1 MGPIKHI
8 GTSIDQFLKEIGLEA
23 YIDVFRDEAV
33 EVETLRD
40 LRDEDLRLLKMPLG
54 HRKKLLRAATAFAD
68 IESTASDDKPENRR
82 VTVLFS
88 DLVDSTRLT
97 QTMSAEDL
105 RDFLAGFHIA
115 SAQAIERQGGHV
127 AKYLGDGLM
136 AYFGYPIAHEDDALR
151 AVDAALALRLAAR
164 SIPLPE
170 GDVLQ
175 VRIGIHTGRVVA
187 GEMGAGR
194 TREKLSIVG
203 EAPVIASRLEQLAGA
218 DEIFVS
224 DAVRLLVEGFVNT
237 ETIGEQKLKGI
248 DYPLRVFRVLGRTNA
263 KSRIE
268 ARSERGLTQ
277 IVGRRAEIALLQSR
291 WQSVCEGEGQ
301 TILLSGEPGIGKSRL
316 AAHLHDRLVRSNSA
330 SVITQ
335 CSEQHST
342 SALYPFITL
351 LEITAGVSDNDSKYT
366 RQSKLSDHIAS
377 LLGIEAA
384 KNVQEYLSIEET
396 PMVNG
401 QPTQKRRDFIATLLD
416 WLCQA
421 AKNGNS
427 CLIFEDAHW
436 SDPSSLKLLTQLIAR
451 TRQLPMLV
459 AVTARPGFD
468 PEWVRQQNV
477 TAISL
482 NRLGRRASREIVR
495 QKLLGKPSYL
505 DRAEEIV
512 TRAEGVPLFLEEFCR
527 ALQDKGEGNGISTIP
542 ETLDESLSTRLDGLG
557 QAKRLAQVGAML
569 GRRVPRD
576 LLANVLNADHADI
589 DLLLTKLV
597 EAAIFAREDHGG
609 YVEYTFTHALVQD
622 AAFASLLKRERAN
635 LHSKIAD
642 ALIDLSGDSRFP
654 DEAIARHL
662 FEAKRFDEAVQLWF
676 RAGRLMQQRSADHEA
691 IKHFREALAAL
702 KLLPRSDERDR
713 REHELVMAL
722 APLILVVNGWSASET
737 YEIYA
742 KARAICENLHDRRG
756 LLPVNYGEYLIHVSR
771 AEYGT
776 ALALARGLLAL
787 AEELED
793 EAGLLQGH
801 RVVAWCSLYLGRL
814 AEADTHA
821 QKILAM
827 YDRDRHQ
834 KVALDYGYD
843 PRVAGLSILAIINS
857 LRGENA
863 EAERLGVEALRHAR
877 KIGHASSLAYAL
889 MFACA
894 MSAAMRAD
902 AEKAKQYGK
911 HLKSL
916 AEEQESE
923 LWAAYADV
931 ILGWSGQ
938 EGSEYIRG
946 AIHRLSLTARNPWL
960 PFFQTLCAELLMSEG
975 EQSAAQDL
983 LHDALSFV
991 ERSQERNWE
1000 PEIYRLLANTVTGT
1014 NADHQAKKRDWLK
1027 RAVQAAK
1034 RSGAKALERRARRN
1048 LSENTTEC

>member
-1 MGPIKHI
+1 M
-8 GTSIDQFLKEIGLEA
+8 SIDRFLKEIGLEE

-33 EVETLRD
+33 ELETLRD

-54 HRKKLLRAATAFAD
+54 HRKKLLRAAAAFAHVENTHTD
-68 IESTASDDKPENRR
+68 EKPENRR

-88 DLVDSTRLT
+88 DLVDSTRLA
-97 QTMSAEDL
+97 QKMSTEDL
-105 RDFLAGFHIA
+105 RDLLASFHMA

-136 AYFGYPIAHEDDALR
+136 AYFGYPNAHEDDALR
-151 AVDAALALRLAAR
+151 AVEAALALRHAAR

-170 GDVLQ
+170 GDALQ

-194 TREKLSIVG
+194 TREKHSIVG
-203 EAPVIASRLEQLAGA
+203 EAPIVASRLEQLAEA
-218 DEIFVS
+218 DEIYVS
-224 DAVRLLVEGFVNT
+224 GAVRLLAEGFVNT
-237 ETIGEQKLKGI
+237 EAIGEQKLKGI
-248 DYPLRVFRVLGRTNA
+248 DHPLRVFRVLGRTNA

-268 ARSERGLTQ
+268 ARSERGLTK
-277 IVGRRAEIALLQSR
+277 IVGRGAEIALLQSR

-316 AAHLHDRLVRSNSA
+316 AAHLHDRLMQSNST

-351 LEITAGVSDNDSKYT
+351 LETTAEVLDNDSKKT
-366 RQSKLSDHIAS
+366 RLSKLSGHVDS
-377 LLGIEAA
+377 LLGSEAA
-384 KNVQEYLSIEET
+384 KSVEDYLSIEDT
-396 PMVNG
+396 PMVSG
-401 QPTQKRRDFIATLLD
+401 QPTQKRRNFIAALLD
-416 WLCQA
+416 WLCRP
-421 AKNGNS
+421 AKNGYA

-451 TRQLPMLV
+451 TRQLPILV
-459 AVTARPGFD
+459 VVTSRPGFD
-468 PEWVRQQNV
+468 PEWVRQHNV

-495 QKLLGKPSYL
+495 EKLLREPSSR
-505 DRAEEIV
+505 DRTEEIV
-512 TRAEGVPLFLEEFCR
+512 IRAEGVPLFLEEFCR
-527 ALQDKGEGNGISTIP
+527 ALRDGGERNGISTIP

-576 LLANVLNADHADI
+576 LLANVLDTDPADI
-589 DLLLTKLV
+589 EQNISKLV
-597 EAAIFAREDHGG
+597 DAAIFAREDHGG
-609 YVEYTFTHALVQD
+609 KVEYMFTHALVQD
-622 AAFASLLKRERAN
+622 AALASLLKREREK
-635 LHSKIAD
+635 LHGKIAD
-642 ALIDLSGDSRFP
+642 ALIGLSGDSRFP
-654 DEAIARHL
+654 AEAIARHL
-662 FEAKRFDEAVQLWF
+662 FEARRFDEAVHLWF
-676 RAGRLMQQRSADHEA
+676 HAGRLMQQRSADHEA
-691 IKHFREALAAL
+691 IKHFREGLAAL
-702 KLLPRSDERDR
+702 NMLPQSDERDR
-713 REHELVMAL
+713 RELELVMAL
-722 APLILVVNGWSASET
+722 APLILVVNGWSAKET

-742 KARAICENLHDRRG
+742 KARALCEKLRDRRG

-771 AEYGT
+771 AEYGS
-776 ALALARGLLAL
+776 ALALAQELLAL

-821 QKILAM
+821 QKLLAI
-827 YDRDRHQ
+827 YDLDRHQ

-843 PRVAGLSILAIINS
+843 PRVAGLSILAIIFS
-857 LRGENA
+857 LRGECA
-863 EAERLGVEALRHAR
+863 EAERLGVEAVAHAR

-902 AEKAKQYGK
+902 AETAKHYGQ

-931 ILGWSGQ
+931 ILGWSGKK
-938 EGSEYIRG
+938 GSDVVRA
-946 AIHRLSLTARNPWL
+946 AIDRLSLTARNPWL
-960 PFFQTLCAELLMSEG
+960 PFFQSLCAELLMSEG
-975 EQSAAQDL
+975 EQSTAQDL

-1000 PEIYRLLANTVTGT
+1000 PEICRLLAHTLPGK
-1014 NADHQAKKRDWLK
+1014 NAGLRATERGWLT
-1027 RAVQAAK
+1027 RAIQAAT
-1034 RSGAKALERRARRN
+1034 RNGARALEQRARRD
-1048 LSENTTEC
+1048 LSEVDDRLRSG

>member
-1 MGPIKHI
+1 MGPTKHI

-105 RDFLAGFHIA
+105 RDFFAGFHMA

-136 AYFGYPIAHEDDALR
+136 AYFGCP
-151 AVDAALALRLAAR
+151 
-164 SIPLPE
+164 
-170 GDVLQ
+170 
-175 VRIGIHTGRVVA
+175 
-187 GEMGAGR
+187 
-194 TREKLSIVG
+194 
-203 EAPVIASRLEQLAGA
+203 
-218 DEIFVS
+218 
-224 DAVRLLVEGFVNT
+224 
-237 ETIGEQKLKGI
+237 
-248 DYPLRVFRVLGRTNA
+248 
-263 KSRIE
+263 
-268 ARSERGLTQ
+268 
-277 IVGRRAEIALLQSR
+277 
-291 WQSVCEGEGQ
+291 
-301 TILLSGEPGIGKSRL
+301 
-316 AAHLHDRLVRSNSA
+316 
-330 SVITQ
+330 
-335 CSEQHST
+335 
-342 SALYPFITL
+342 
-351 LEITAGVSDNDSKYT
+351 
-366 RQSKLSDHIAS
+366 
-377 LLGIEAA
+377 
-384 KNVQEYLSIEET
+384 
-396 PMVNG
+396 
-401 QPTQKRRDFIATLLD
+401 
-416 WLCQA
+416 
-421 AKNGNS
+421 
-427 CLIFEDAHW
+427 
-436 SDPSSLKLLTQLIAR
+436 
-451 TRQLPMLV
+451 
-459 AVTARPGFD
+459 
-468 PEWVRQQNV
+468 
-477 TAISL
+477 
-482 NRLGRRASREIVR
+482 
-495 QKLLGKPSYL
+495 
-505 DRAEEIV
+505 
-512 TRAEGVPLFLEEFCR
+512 
-527 ALQDKGEGNGISTIP
+527 
-542 ETLDESLSTRLDGLG
+542 
-557 QAKRLAQVGAML
+557 
-569 GRRVPRD
+569 
-576 LLANVLNADHADI
+576 
-589 DLLLTKLV
+589 
-597 EAAIFAREDHGG
+597 
-609 YVEYTFTHALVQD
+609 
-622 AAFASLLKRERAN
+622 FASLLKRERAN

-702 KLLPRSDERDR
+702 KLLPRSDERDK

-742 KARAICENLHDRRG
+742 KARAICEKLNDRKG
-756 LLPVNYGEYLIHVSR
+756 LMPVHYGEYLIHVSR

-834 KVALDYGYD
+834 NVALDYGYD
-843 PRVAGLSILAIINS
+843 PRVAGLSILAIISS

-1034 RSGAKALERRARRN
+1034 RSGAKALERRARRD
-1048 LSENTTEC
+1048 LSENMTEC